1 MLYYKK
7 IRNQKEQKI
16 SEAKS
21 EDRQMNLSQTA
32 LIVIDMQE
40 DYIGKTCKYNFYP
53 VTLIDKIN
61 EKIAIAIKRSETIIY
76 VKNAGTRN
84 QIPYVSH
91 PSYSVSLSLST
102 TLSFFIL

>member
-32 LIVIDMQE
+32 LIVIDM
-40 DYIGKTCKYNFYP
+40 
-53 VTLIDKIN
+53 
-61 EKIAIAIKRSETIIY
+61 
-76 VKNAGTRN
+76 
-84 QIPYVSH
+84 
-91 PSYSVSLSLST
+91 
-102 TLSFFIL
+102 